1 MAERKREES
10 GLPALYWNPFAIVRE
25 LERAFDNMGIG
36 NLMPSSVKMPMVDI
50 RDDGTHYLI
59 EADLPGMTKEDVEME
74 VSDDTLLLKARKER
88 AEEEKGEGYIRRERG
103 ISSYHRRIALP
114 EDADPDC
121 ISARINN
128 GVLTVTVP
136 KREGVSGRRKV
147 EIE

>member
-88 AEEEKGEGYIRRERG
+88 AEEDKGEGYILRE
-103 ISSYHRRIALP
+103 
-114 EDADPDC
+114 
-121 ISARINN
+121 
-128 GVLTVTVP
+128 
-136 KREGVSGRRKV
+136 
-147 EIE
+147 